1 MAPND
6 YRRPFFHAPALMLL
20 ERPVFLPTLFT
31 AAGRQPLAVQPAY
44 AALDVPHGEPV
55 PVELLVA
62 LVSPESAE
70 RLSREVGWREI
81 YDRLAGWSET
91 FDYVLMLD
99 FGAPRNPLPGLLTPT
114 VSGSY
119 FTLYTIAHGG

>member
-1 MAPND
+1 M
-6 YRRPFFHAPALMLL
+6 
-20 ERPVFLPTLFT
+20 
-31 AAGRQPLAVQPAY
+31 
-44 AALDVPHGEPV
+44 
-55 PVELLVA
+55 
-62 LVSPESAE
+62 VSPESAE